1 MSHEPS
7 VASPVKGIQDR
18 IRIQFRMF
26 LLWFVFPNI
35 KSVSR
40 QAGRYR
46 QHQCLMRLDPVS
58 GSFEGDIHIF
68 SGTPRQKN
76 AMISHHI
83 AVKQT
88 LEESCIQSQTVRNT
102 FLRWEV
108 LQISINVKYCH
119 CHVCDSCSG
128 NRFNGLSDFTQPT
141 FGSIGCKKK
150 RNGAPV
156 LLCYLCSPVYTEP
169 NRPVKLLRFPGDG
182 PGHCQIA
189 ASLVVHPF
197 LMDVYE
203 CNMNYI

>member
-26 LLWFVFPNI
+26 LLWFVSPNI

-58 GSFEGDIHIF
+58 GSFGGDIHIF
-68 SGTPRQKN
+68 SGTPRHKN

-88 LEESCIQSQTVRNT
+88 LEEELHTKPNCAKHILKMGSLANINQC
-102 FLRWEV
+102 EV
-108 LQISINVKYCH
+108 L
-119 CHVCDSCSG
+119 
-128 NRFNGLSDFTQPT
+128 
-141 FGSIGCKKK
+141 
-150 RNGAPV
+150 
-156 LLCYLCSPVYTEP
+156 
-169 NRPVKLLRFPGDG
+169 
-182 PGHCQIA
+182 
-189 ASLVVHPF
+189 SLPC
-197 LMDVYE
+197 L
-203 CNMNYI
+203 

>member
-76 AMISHHI
+76 AMISH
-83 AVKQT
+83 ANSAKT
-88 LEESCIQSQTVRNT
+88 
-102 FLRWEV
+102 
-108 LQISINVKYCH
+108 
-119 CHVCDSCSG
+119 
-128 NRFNGLSDFTQPT
+128 
-141 FGSIGCKKK
+141 
-150 RNGAPV
+150 V
-156 LLCYLCSPVYTEP
+156 LLGTDASATQGVAMARTVSRSPCHRLLVGHEHRWLPPDGHPPNSDTTFADEPLPWSRPLKPRNLCKSLSCHPPRFASALLHAPSLLEFLLVRELLDRSAEP
-169 NRPVKLLRFPGDG
+169 LPGASSSKRRPRGL
-182 PGHCQIA
+182 H
-189 ASLVVHPF
+189 
-197 LMDVYE
+197 
-203 CNMNYI
+203 